1 MNNQKGLSPLLIVVL
16 IAGAISG
23 YFLYSKNIAQNQKK
37 PIPELSTQT
46 SIAPQDKKN
55 IGTIEEDEKTGEQIY
70 KNSTLNYSIRVPKG
84 WTIKDNLG
92 VFISIP
98 GEAVLYSPGQDPNLP
113 FGTGIAVF
121 AAKDKVGLRLPYR
134 GDFKQALSEKSS
146 SGEEEHV
153 FKLGNSKVAGLDA
166 VQFVNRTLPGDATE
180 TFYAVITWVVYKDM
194 NYYFEFF
201 GDEKLI
207 KQNLHVYNNILST
220 FSFLNQNQIDTSYWK
235 IYANTKYGYSIKYPD
250 SWIVNESDSSGVNSV
265 GMGRGSKGG
274 FVNGGQSVLI
284 QVTKEDSPNED
295 KMGAYI
301 KDKIAPN
308 SNPKRL
314 GYVNINNYSGPK
326 WSFNNNDEDD
336 NYAIFF
342 NIADNQYL
350 LIKELSNKSLFKE
363 YNSEIEQVISTF
375 KLTR

>member
-16 IAGAISG
+16 IAIAISS
-23 YFLYSKNIAQNQKK
+23 YFLYSKNIVQNQKK
-37 PIPELSTQT
+37 PTQELSTQT
-46 SIAPQDKKN
+46 SVVPQDKKN
-55 IGTIEEDEKTGEQIY
+55 IGSIEDDEKTGEQIY
-70 KNSTLNYSIRVPKG
+70 KNNTLNYSIRVPKG
-84 WTIKDNLG
+84 WTIKDNPG
-92 VFISIP
+92 VFIGIP

-113 FGTGIAVF
+113 FGTSIAIF
-121 AAKDKVGLRLPYR
+121 AAKYKVGLRLPYK
-134 GDFKQALSEKSS
+134 GDFKQALNEKSS
-146 SGEEEHV
+146 SGEGEHV
-153 FKLGNSKVAGLDA
+153 FKLENSKVAGFDA
-166 VQFVNRTLPGDATE
+166 VQFVSRTLPGDATE

-207 KQNLHVYNNILST
+207 KQNLQVYNNILST
-220 FSFLNQNQIDTSYWK
+220 FNFLNQNPIDTSNWK
-235 IYANTKYGYSIKYPD
+235 VYTNTKYGYSIKYPD
-250 SWIVNESDSSGVNSV
+250 SWIVNESDLNGVNIV
-265 GMGRGSKGG
+265 GMGKGLRGG
-274 FVNGGQSVLI
+274 FINGGQSVLI
-284 QVTKEDSPNED
+284 QVTKVGLPSED
-295 KMGAYI
+295 KMGDYI

-342 NIADNQYL
+342 NIAGNQYV
-350 LIKELSNKSLFKE
+350 LIKELSNKSQFKE
-363 YNSEIEQVISTF
+363 YNSEIDQVISTF